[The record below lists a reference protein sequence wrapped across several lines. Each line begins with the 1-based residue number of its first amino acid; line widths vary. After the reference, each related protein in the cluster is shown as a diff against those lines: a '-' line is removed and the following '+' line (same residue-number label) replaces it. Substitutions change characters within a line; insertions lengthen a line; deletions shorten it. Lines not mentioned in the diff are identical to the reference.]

1 MTFASVAKTSA
12 YRDNLEDLKGI
23 WYAMGDWVRQ
33 VRVNRENSRLEKWNT
48 EHLAMLES
56 RGGASYK

>member
-1 MTFASVAKTSA
+1 MISATVARTSA
-12 YRDNLEDLKGI
+12 YRGNLEALRSI
-23 WYAMGDWVRQ
+23 WYAIGDWARQ